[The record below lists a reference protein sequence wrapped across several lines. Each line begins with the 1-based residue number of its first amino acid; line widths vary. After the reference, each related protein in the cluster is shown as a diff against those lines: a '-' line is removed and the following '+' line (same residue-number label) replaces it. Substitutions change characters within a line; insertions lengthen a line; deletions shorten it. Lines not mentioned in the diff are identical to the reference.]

1 MFNACFCKSAF
12 VLPAEIMRTQL
23 SESENHL
30 VHRFRKLQLY
40 ALKVKQTALSSL
52 KVEIL
57 SLSSSDTYYEKP
69 SYWP

>member
-1 MFNACFCKSAF
+1 MFCKSAF
-12 VLPAEIMRTQL
+12 VLPAETMRTQL
-23 SESENHL
+23 SDSENHL
-30 VHRFRKLQLY
+30 VRRFWKLQPY
-40 ALKVKQTALSSL
+40 ALKQTALSSL